1 MMSKAANL
9 RWRNVGES
17 VLDRPRAEG
26 LDPEVWERGDGGEWA
41 LRPGAESAISKVA
54 EWAA

>member
-1 MMSKAANL
+1 MSEKTGCCGKD
-9 RWRNVGES
+9 RVGES